1 MNQNANYPLNLIQ
14 TSFERALAQN
24 RADLLKPK
32 MKDTTNNEN
41 NLYLITTHH
50 PTFREVN
57 NIVSR
62 NLDLLD
68 RSSSTRP
75 IVNANIIRGFRR
87 CRNLR
92 DHLVRAPIM
101 PIAAQNNAQPRVPN
115 TRRCQRAHCLY
126 CNKLDRTGTIHSSTT
141 NRSYMTR
148 TNISCRCTN
157 LIYAI
162 RCLACDKIY
171 IGQTKRRIMD
181 RLMEHF
187 RNIRQGCNTHI
198 VGRHY
203 NLPGHTGLNNVSVSI
218 LEFISAHPESARAS
232 AIRDGAEKKWIYRLR
247 SLVPIGLNVFD

>member
-1 MNQNANYPLNLIQ
+1 
-14 TSFERALAQN
+14 
-24 RADLLKPK
+24 
-32 MKDTTNNEN
+32 
-41 NLYLITTHH
+41 
-50 PTFREVN
+50 
-57 NIVSR
+57 
-62 NLDLLD
+62 
-68 RSSSTRP
+68 
-75 IVNANIIRGFRR
+75 
-87 CRNLR
+87 
-92 DHLVRAPIM
+92 M

-171 IGQTKRRIMD
+171 IGQTKRRIMH

-218 LEFISAHPESARAS
+218 LECISAHPESARAS
-232 AIRDGAEKKWIYRLR
+232 AIRDRAEKKWIYRLR